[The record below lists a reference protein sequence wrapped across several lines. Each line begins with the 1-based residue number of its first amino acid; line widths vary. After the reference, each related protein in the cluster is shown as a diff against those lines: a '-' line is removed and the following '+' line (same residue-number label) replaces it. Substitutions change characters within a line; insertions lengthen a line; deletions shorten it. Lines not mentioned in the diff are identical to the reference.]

1 MIRIKRIYE
10 PPSPE
15 DGHRVLV
22 DRLWPRGVG
31 KDAALIDEWLKVIAP
46 STELRRWFDH
56 DPGRWAEFAARYR
69 IELEAPDAAAQIARL
84 RDLARRATVTLVF
97 AARDEQRCNA
107 VVIRDVVQ
115 GS

>member
-69 IELEAPDAAAQIARL
+69 TELEAPDAAAQIARL